1 MSNSN
6 LTADQKAKPQQ
17 KIVYGC
23 WNNERGI
30 SVEGQAGKLH
40 PTLYDTVEQA
50 KAHYGRSYVGDVIVK
65 IWCEA
70 VCDAGESK

>member
-1 MSNSN
+1 MSNDLSPE
-6 LTADQKAKPQQ
+6 KKPKPQQ

-30 SVEGQAGKLH
+30 AAEGHAGKLH
-40 PTLYDTVEQA
+40 AQLYDTVEQA